1 MSKSKG
7 KFQLPSSSS
16 VISCMFSLSK
26 QKPEESLDD
35 DTQTQKDEWKKTLID
50 KLGNVHQREYL
61 SHYGRGRKQEIRGEY
76 CIYRVPDKLR
86 QVKEDAYRPGFV
98 SIGPL
103 HQDKQNLAPMVQ
115 YKWSYLVS
123 FLDQQPID
131 AGEEQARN
139 CATTCLEECINAIHG
154 LDEVIR
160 KCYTEKIT
168 YTEYEVAE
176 IMLLD
181 GCFILELFL
190 RFDRNLNYMKQQ
202 DLNSDQVLRSAWMTE
217 ALQHD
222 LALLENQ
229 IPFFILELLYEKIKP
244 HIITKCKA
252 PDLVAALALNF
263 FHPLS
268 QKKFSNEEPEGTG
281 FKHLLD
287 LLHKFYFH
295 QPGHLSIPVGSIS
308 ENEHRPGVLQK
319 IVPCLVS
326 KTKREQQ
333 TPRLPSHRQRNPA
346 SDEKWGFKY
355 CASDLL
361 ESGIEL
367 QVGSSTQ
374 DYLLE
379 ISFKAG
385 VVIIPQVRI
394 YETTSSLLRNLIAYE
409 QCSLSNMHSV
419 TSYAIMMKSLVRS
432 PRDVNLLRKKGIF
445 NQNWIEDEEYLTLF
459 KSILDEIVVK
469 NFCFG
474 GLCNT
479 VNAYGSKFRFRPFF
493 KSLYRTYFS
502 TAWSLISFIAAC
514 CLFILTFLQTYYT
527 LHPR

>member
-16 VISCMFSLSK
+16 VISCIFSLSK

-61 SHYGRGRKQEIRGEY
+61 SHYGRGRKGKIRGEY

-86 QVKEDAYRPGFV
+86 QVKEDAYRPGVV

-103 HQDKQNLAPMVQ
+103 HQDNQNLAPMVQ
-115 YKWSYLVS
+115 YKWSYLLS
-123 FLDQQPID
+123 FLDQEISPD
-131 AGEEQARN
+131 EEQARN

-160 KCYTEKIT
+160 QCYTEKIT
-168 YTEYEVAE
+168 YTEYELAE

-202 DLNSDQVLRSAWMTE
+202 DLNYDQ
-217 ALQHD
+217 
-222 LALLENQ
+222 
-229 IPFFILELLYEKIKP
+229 KIKP

-268 QKKFSNEEPEGTG
+268 QKKFINEEPEGTG

-295 QPGHLSIPVGSIS
+295 PPGHLSIPVGSIS

-409 QCSLSNMHSV
+409 QCSLSSMHSV
-419 TSYAIMMKSLVRS
+419 TSYAFLLKSLIGS
-432 PRDVNLLRKKGIF
+432 SRDINLLRTRKIID
-445 NQNWIEDEEYLTLF
+445 QNIQMGDKEYLAQF
-459 KSILDEIVVK
+459 ESILDQVAMK
-469 NFCFG
+469 DDYCFG
-474 GLCNT
+474 DLFDQVNEYRMSWYSLSRLRVFFRVQFKRQKRILCT
-479 VNAYGSKFRFRPFF
+479 
-493 KSLYRTYFS
+493 TYFS
-502 TAWSLISFIAAC
+502 TTWKVISLMAGIF
-514 CLFILTFLQTYYT
+514 LLLLTSLQTYYT
-527 LHPR
+527 VKPRG

>member
-1 MSKSKG
+1 
-7 KFQLPSSSS
+7 
-16 VISCMFSLSK
+16 MFSLSK
-26 QKPEESLDD
+26 KKQEESLDD
-35 DTQTQKDEWKKTLID
+35 DTETQKDEWKKTLIG

-61 SHYGRGRKQEIRGEY
+61 SHYGRGRKGKIRGEY

-86 QVKEDAYRPGFV
+86 QVKEDAYRPGVV

-103 HQDKQNLAPMVQ
+103 HQDNQNLAPMVQ
-115 YKWSYLVS
+115 YKWSYLLS
-123 FLDQQPID
+123 FLDQQAID
-131 AGEEQARN
+131 ASEEHSRN
-139 CATTCLEECINAIHG
+139 CATICLEECINAIHG

-160 KCYTEKIT
+160 QCYTEKIT
-168 YTEYEVAE
+168 YTEYELAE

-202 DLNSDQVLRSAWMTE
+202 DLNYDQVLRSVWMTE

-229 IPFFILELLYEKIKP
+229 IPFFILELLYDTIKP

-252 PDLVAALALNF
+252 PDLVASLALNF
-263 FHPLS
+263 FQPLS
-268 QKKFSNEEPEGTG
+268 QKKFINEEPEGTG

-295 QPGHLSIPVGSIS
+295 PPGHLSIPVGSIS
-308 ENEHRPGVLQK
+308 ENEHRPGILEK

-374 DYLLE
+374 GYLLE

-409 QCSLSNMHSV
+409 QCSLSSMHSV
-419 TSYAIMMKSLVRS
+419 TSYAFLLKSLIGS
-432 PRDVNLLRKKGIF
+432 SRDINLLRTRNIIE
-445 NQNWIEDEEYLTLF
+445 QNIRMGDKEYLAQF
-459 KSILDEIVVK
+459 ESILDQVAMK
-469 NFCFG
+469 DDYCFG
-474 GLCNT
+474 DLFDQVNEYRMSWYSLSRLRVFFRVQFKRQKRILCT
-479 VNAYGSKFRFRPFF
+479 
-493 KSLYRTYFS
+493 TYFS
-502 TAWSLISFIAAC
+502 TTWKVISLMAGIF
-514 CLFILTFLQTYYT
+514 LLLLTSLQTYYT
-527 LHPR
+527 VKPRG